1 MAITR
6 QGLTLEDFLR
16 LPEQKPA
23 LEYEADG
30 TVTQKVAPQGYHSR
44 IQTKLSAWLNDH
56 AEPDELAMAFSEL
69 RTTYAG
75 ASYVPDVAVYR
86 WERIPWD
93 ANGKIP
99 KVFLLPPDAAIEI
112 RSPEQSRSSQVR
124 RCEWYVAH
132 GVEIALL
139 VEPEHETV
147 RVFRPGATPALL
159 QAADQIDFGPILPDL
174 QLGVDELFGWLRM
187 RR

>member
-16 LPEQKPA
+16 LPEEKPA

-30 TVTQKVAPQGYHSR
+30 TVTQKVAPQGKHSR
-44 IQTKLSAWLNDH
+44 IQFKLCEWLNDH
-56 AEPDELAMAFSEL
+56 AEPDELAMAFLEL
-69 RTTYAG
+69 RTTYSG

-93 ANGKIP
+93 ANGEVP
-99 KVFLLPPDAAIEI
+99 DVFRLAPDVAIEI
-112 RSPEQSRSSQVR
+112 RSPDQARSHQVR

-132 GVEIALL
+132 GVALALL
-139 VEPEHETV
+139 VEPGHETV
-147 RVFRPGATPALL
+147 RAFRPGAAPALL

-174 QLGVDELFGWLRM
+174 HLPVDELFGWLRV
-187 RR
+187 RK

>member
-1 MAITR
+1 MAIAR
-6 QGLTLEDFLR
+6 QGLTLEAFLR
-16 LPEQKPA
+16 LPEEEPA

-30 TVTQKVAPQGYHSR
+30 TVAQNVSGQGRRSR
-44 IQTKLSAWLNDH
+44 IQCRLSVWLHDR
-56 AEPDELAMAFSEL
+56 AEPRGLAMAFLEL

-93 ANGKIP
+93 ANGEVP
-99 KVFLLPPDAAIEI
+99 DVFLLPPDIAIEI
-112 RSPEQSRSSQVR
+112 RSPEQSRSRLVR

-132 GVEIALL
+132 GVELALL
-139 VEPEHETV
+139 VEPQQEVV
-147 RVFRPGATPALL
+147 RVFHPGTASAVVQGP
-159 QAADQIDFGPILPDL
+159 DQIDFGPVLRGV
-174 QLGVDELFGWLRM
+174 QLRADELFGWLQV

>member
-1 MAITR
+1 MAITG

-23 LEYEADG
+23 LEYDADG
-30 TVTQKVAPQGYHSR
+30 TVTQKVAPQGKHSR
-44 IQTKLSAWLNDH
+44 IQFKLCEWLNDH
-56 AEPDELAMAFSEL
+56 AEPDELAMAFLEL

-93 ANGKIP
+93 ANGAVP
-99 KVFLLPPDAAIEI
+99 DVFRLAPDIAVEI
-112 RSPEQSRSSQVR
+112 RSPDQSRTSQVR

-132 GVEIALL
+132 GVTLALL
-139 VEPEHETV
+139 VEPEQEIV
-147 RVFRPGATPALL
+147 RVFRPGAAPALL
-159 QAADQIDFGPILPDL
+159 QAADRIDFGPILPDS
-174 QLGVDELFGWLRM
+174 QL
-187 RR
+187 